1 MNEHRYSLRTC
12 AIIVAIGIVLSWAP
26 IIGLWLWLKPAGGFS
41 VQAPPESVMSR
52 TGELRIRVMEQGSA
66 KALCGIL
73 KAPKGSI
80 ACGLPGLAIVPTLE
94 SSGLSYWDWVWVVA
108 HEIGHALGWAAD
120 HPRH

>member
-1 MNEHRYSLRTC
+1 MRERR
-12 AIIVAIGIVLSWAP
+12 AP
-26 IIGLWLWLKPAGGFS
+26 HGTGVVIGLVAGTLFWALMYALFWPKAGGFS
-41 VQAPPESVMSR
+41 IQAPPESVMSR

-120 HPRH
+120 HPR